1 MTFVTRYI
9 VFEKGKL
16 QTVKQKQ
23 KIFDENHETW
33 QLGIMKVPI
42 SIHCILFYCAI
53 LDISKTDFL
62 SFTFGSYIGHVAV
75 WLPVKIVQ
83 KVCKRLCL
91 SSGFRSSI

>member
-1 MTFVTRYI
+1 MEMTFVTRYI

-42 SIHCILFYCAI
+42 SIHN
-53 LDISKTDFL
+53 T
-62 SFTFGSYIGHVAV
+62 
-75 WLPVKIVQ
+75 IV
-83 KVCKRLCL
+83 CY
-91 SSGFRSSI
+91 S

>member
-42 SIHCILFYCAI
+42 SILYCFSMLFLITPREIFCLLLLAYILAMLLFGYP
-53 LDISKTDFL
+53 SK
-62 SFTFGSYIGHVAV
+62 
-75 WLPVKIVQ
+75 
-83 KVCKRLCL
+83 
-91 SSGFRSSI
+91 